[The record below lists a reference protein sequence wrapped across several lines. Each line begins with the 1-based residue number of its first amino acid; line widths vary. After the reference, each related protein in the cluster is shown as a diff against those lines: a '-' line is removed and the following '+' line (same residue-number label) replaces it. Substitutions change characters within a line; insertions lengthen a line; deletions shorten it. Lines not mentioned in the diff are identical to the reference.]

1 MELGRRDLLLSAAAV
16 VASSAGVA
24 RAASDRPLG
33 YAIVGLGTYGLG
45 VIIPQ
50 FANCTHSR
58 LAAVVS
64 GDAAKAKRVA
74 AEHGLPDRS
83 VYSYATF
90 DSIRDNPDV
99 DIVYVCLPN
108 SMHVEYTVR
117 AARAGKHVMC
127 EKPMA
132 VSVAECETM
141 IAACKTAG
149 RKLMIGY
156 RCHFEP
162 FNLEAMRLARTGAA
176 GKIRYVRSE
185 HGFVQHDPS
194 VWRLKRALAGGGS
207 LMDMGV
213 YSLQAARYMT
223 GEEPIAVTA
232 RESTDR
238 RDPRF
243 TEVEDIIDW
252 TLEFPSGV
260 IASCQSMYSANQN
273 HVLLMGD
280 QGRIE
285 LEPATRY
292 DGNHMWLGKDGRERE
307 ITPPPGP
314 GRPSLP
320 GSSIILHNAS
330 ARVRSRSSRAKRG
343 CVICGSSRRSID
355 RRVRD
360 GRSGWMPAHDMVH
373 RRRTVRGARVGI
385 GGVGADAARRSDG
398 LCRCG

>member
-1 MELGRRDLLLSAAAV
+1 MDIGRRDLLLSAAALTV
-16 VASSAGVA
+16 GSSAIG
-24 RAASDRPLG
+24 RAAPDRPLG
-33 YAIVGLGTYGLG
+33 YAIVGLGSYGLG

-64 GDAAKAKRVA
+64 GDAAKAQRVA
-74 AEHGLPDRS
+74 AEHGLPARS
-83 VYSYATF
+83 VYSYANF
-90 DSIRDNPDV
+90 DTIRDNPDV

-108 SMHVEYTVR
+108 SMHAEYTIR
-117 AARAGKHVMC
+117 AAKAGKHVMC

-132 VSVAECETM
+132 VSVAECEAM
-141 IAACKTAG
+141 IAACKKAN

-176 GKIRYVRSE
+176 GKIRYVRTE
-185 HGFVQHDPS
+185 HGFTQGSPS
-194 VWRLKRALAGGGS
+194 AWRLKRALAGGGS

-243 TEVEDIIDW
+243 TEVEDMIEW
-252 TLEFPSGV
+252 TLEFPSGA
-260 IASCQSMYSANQN
+260 IAGCQSMYSANQN
-273 HVLLMGD
+273 HILLMGD
-280 QGRIE
+280 KGRIE

-292 DGNHMWLGKDGRERE
+292 DGNHMWLGRDGRERE
-307 ITPPPGP
+307 VTPPAGP
-314 GRPSLP
+314 AKTQFAGQLDHLAQCVRSGREPIVSGEEGLRDMR
-320 GSSIILHNAS
+320 IVEAIYRS
-330 ARVRSRSSRAKRG
+330 AREGRTIRL
-343 CVICGSSRRSID
+343 
-355 RRVRD
+355 D
-360 GRSGWMPAHDMVH
+360 GRA
-373 RRRTVRGARVGI
+373 
-385 GGVGADAARRSDG
+385 
-398 LCRCG
+398 

>member
-1 MELGRRDLLLSAAAV
+1 MDIGRRDLLLSAAALTV
-16 VASSAGVA
+16 GSSAIG
-24 RAASDRPLG
+24 RAAPNRPLG
-33 YAIVGLGTYGLG
+33 YAIVGLGSYGLG

-64 GDAAKAKRVA
+64 GDAAKAQRVA
-74 AEHGLPDRS
+74 TEHGLPARS
-83 VYSYATF
+83 VYSYANF
-90 DSIRDNPDV
+90 DTIRDNPDV

-108 SMHVEYTVR
+108 SMHAEYTIR
-117 AARAGKHVMC
+117 AAQAGKHVMC

-132 VSVAECETM
+132 VSVAECEAM
-141 IAACKTAG
+141 IAACKKAN

-176 GKIRYVRSE
+176 GKIRYVRTE
-185 HGFVQHDPS
+185 HGFTQGSPS
-194 VWRLKRALAGGGS
+194 AWRLKRALAGGGS

-243 TEVEDIIDW
+243 TEVEDMIEW
-252 TLEFPSGV
+252 TLEFPSGA
-260 IASCQSMYSANQN
+260 IAGCQSMYSANQN
-273 HVLLMGD
+273 HILLMGD
-280 QGRIE
+280 KGRIE

-292 DGNHMWLGKDGRERE
+292 DGNHMWLGRDGREHE
-307 ITPPPGP
+307 VTPPPGP
-314 GRPSLP
+314 AKTQFAGQLDHLAQCVRNGREPIVSGEEGLRDMR
-320 GSSIILHNAS
+320 IVEAIYRS
-330 ARVRSRSSRAKRG
+330 AREGRTIRL
-343 CVICGSSRRSID
+343 
-355 RRVRD
+355 D
-360 GRSGWMPAHDMVH
+360 GRA
-373 RRRTVRGARVGI
+373 
-385 GGVGADAARRSDG
+385 
-398 LCRCG
+398 

>member
-1 MELGRRDLLLSAAAV
+1 MDIGRRDLLLSAAALTIGSG
-16 VASSAGVA
+16 ALA
-24 RAASDRPLG
+24 RGASDRPLG
-33 YAIVGLGTYGLG
+33 YAIVGLGSYGLG
-45 VIIPQ
+45 TIIPQ

-64 GDAAKAKRVA
+64 GDSAKAQRVA
-74 AEHGLPDRS
+74 AEHGLPARS
-83 VYSYATF
+83 VYSYADF
-90 DSIRDNPDV
+90 DTIRDNPDV

-108 SMHVEYTVR
+108 SMHAAYTIR
-117 AARAGKHVMC
+117 AAKAGKHVMC

-132 VSVAECETM
+132 VSVAECEAM
-141 IAACKTAG
+141 IAACKTAN

-176 GKIRYVRSE
+176 GKIRYVRTE
-185 HGFVQHDPS
+185 HGFTQGSPS
-194 VWRLKRALAGGGS
+194 AWRLKRALSGGGS

-252 TLEFPSGV
+252 TLEFPSGA
-260 IASCQSMYSANQN
+260 IAGCQSMYSANQN
-273 HVLLMGD
+273 HILLMGD
-280 QGRIE
+280 KGRIE

-292 DGNHMWLGKDGRERE
+292 DGNHMWLGRDGRERE
-307 ITPPPGP
+307 VTPPAGP
-314 GRPSLP
+314 AKTQFAGQLDHLAQCVRSGREPIVSGEEGLRDMR
-320 GSSIILHNAS
+320 IVEAIYRS
-330 ARVRSRSSRAKRG
+330 AREGRTIRL
-343 CVICGSSRRSID
+343 
-355 RRVRD
+355 D
-360 GRSGWMPAHDMVH
+360 GRA
-373 RRRTVRGARVGI
+373 
-385 GGVGADAARRSDG
+385 
-398 LCRCG
+398 